1 MDQKLLSHA
10 KILTVEN
17 QNLQS
22 HSCIQ
27 YETEF
32 SVYVGTISW
41 DFQPSELEI
50 YSEND

>member
-22 HSCIQ
+22 YSCIQ
-27 YETEF
+27 YETEL
-32 SVYVGTISW
+32 GTIS
-41 DFQPSELEI
+41 
-50 YSEND
+50 

>member
-22 HSCIQ
+22 YSFIQ
-27 YETEF
+27 YETEL
-32 SVYVGTISW
+32 GTISW
-41 DFQPSELEI
+41 DFRSLVSGIKPG
-50 YSEND
+50 ND